1 MFAWKEELEL
11 NIDSIDSQ
19 HKELFNI
26 GNKVY
31 LLLEQHQEGE
41 DNYDEIINVINEL
54 KDYTRYH
61 FKTEEDLFI
70 KYHYPDYEKHKKEH
84 ESFIRYINSINLS
97 TYDEKQELFLT
108 ELLKK
113 IIDWIFNHII
123 TTDYMYKDYLI
134 NLGLK

>member
-1 MFAWKEELEL
+1 MFSWKEEFEL

-19 HKELFNI
+19 HKELLHI
-26 GNKVY
+26 GNRVY
-31 LLLEQHQEGE
+31 LLLEQYQEGE

-84 ESFIRYINSINLS
+84 ESFIRYINSININS
-97 TYDEKQELFLT
+97 YKEKQKLFLK
-108 ELLKK
+108 ELMK
-113 IIDWIFNHII
+113 IIVNWVFHHII
-123 TTDYMYKDYLI
+123 TSDYMYKDYLI
-134 NLGLK
+134 KQGVR